1 MYRTYQMARVIE
13 VASLIHNE
21 PQKWTRS
28 RLAERFEVNI
38 ATIQRDIDLLREMGI
53 QIVPRGKRGYE
64 MISDFFLPDLN
75 LDFKEALALITA
87 ASFYRAAEGKQGGEV
102 MNRAIHKITS
112 VLPKQA
118 RNILN
123 QIAPQIEVPHHQ
135 MSEIDETHPHKESL
149 YEAIRKRCSV
159 NIEYNSFSSGQRI
172 HHRLSPYAVLFR
184 KRAWYVIGRSETFN
198 QVLTFR
204 INRINSLSMT
214 NLNYEIPEDFSVQR
228 YLAKSWDVMLGP
240 DTRVVILFARRIA
253 PLIREVNWHPTQ
265 QIKEMPNGVLRFEVT
280 VAGWREIGWWV
291 LGWGHEAAVVE
302 PKALQ
307 KWVARTAQEMVKL
320 YANQKPNKKAEPTST
335 AEGGFSS
342 AQ

>member
-87 ASFYRAAEGKQGGEV
+87 ASFYRAAEGKQAGEV
-102 MNRAIHKITS
+102 MNRAIHKITAA
-112 VLPKQA
+112 LPDQA
-118 RNILN
+118 RNFLN
-123 QIAPQIEVPHHQ
+123 RIAPQIEVPHHQ
-135 MSEIDETHPHKESL
+135 MSETDERHPHKENL
-149 YEAIRKRCSV
+149 YQAIRERRSV

-204 INRINSLSMT
+204 INRIDSLSIT
-214 NLNYEIPEDFSVQR
+214 HLNYEIPEDFSVQR

-240 DTRVVILFARRIA
+240 NTRVVILFAPRIA
-253 PLIREVNWHPTQ
+253 PLIQEVNWHPTQ
-265 QIKEMPNGVLRFEVT
+265 QMEEMPDGVLRFEVT
-280 VAGWREIGWWV
+280 VAGWREIGWWI
-291 LGWGHEAAVVE
+291 LSWGDEAMVVK

-307 KWVARTAQEMVKL
+307 EWIVQTARKMIRL
-320 YANQKPNKKAEPTST
+320 YTTK
-335 AEGGFSS
+335 
-342 AQ
+342 

>member
-87 ASFYRAAEGKQGGEV
+87 ASFYRAAEGKQAGEV
-102 MNRAIHKITS
+102 MNRAIHKVTS
-112 VLPKQA
+112 ILPKQA

-135 MSEIDETHPHKESL
+135 MSEIDEKHPHKENL
-149 YEAIRKRCSV
+149 YEAIRKRRSV

-172 HHRLSPYAVLFR
+172 HHRLAPYAVLFR
-184 KRAWYVIGRSETFN
+184 KRAWYVIGHSERFN
-198 QVLTFR
+198 RVLTFR
-204 INRINSLSMT
+204 INRIVSLSIT

-228 YLAKSWDVMLGP
+228 YLSKSWDVMLGP
-240 DTRVVILFARRIA
+240 DTRVVILFAARIA
-253 PLIREVNWHPTQ
+253 PLIQEVNWHPTQ
-265 QIKEMPNGVLRFEVT
+265 QIRELSNGVLRFEVT
-280 VAGWREIGWWV
+280 VAGWQEIGWWV
-291 LGWGHEAAVVE
+291 LSWGHEAAVVE

-307 KWVARTAQEMVKL
+307 KWIAQTAQKMVKL
-320 YANQKPNKKAEPTST
+320 YANQKRNKKAEPTST
-335 AEGGFSS
+335 AEGGVSS